1 MPEEQKFSDRIQTKH
16 FPGFEWI
23 DVTGPS
29 PEQLQELAQTYG
41 LDVFQVK
48 DSLLPG
54 HLPKFE
60 TGPVYTFL
68 IFRAYTGSDSMPD
81 GGINDLSNKM
91 AFFFNSS
98 RLITIHRT
106 PFSFLDNLSGEYASA
121 ALLMLAIIRRLLQT
135 YQAPLIALQ
144 TEVDK
149 AEEALFL
156 RNGGRLSLEHLY
168 YQKARVRVLKKLLQ
182 LNQNVLAD
190 LQLHPEEASALQDAR
205 DRALALLVICEELLD
220 DQNSLMN
227 TYLSLSASRTNE
239 VMKLLTIFSAFFLP
253 LTFIAGIYGMNF
265 DIMPELRWPWGYYF
279 ALGLMLLVAGV
290 VYVWFKKKKIL

>member
-1 MPEEQKFSDRIQTKH
+1 
-16 FPGFEWI
+16 
-23 DVTGPS
+23 
-29 PEQLQELAQTYG
+29 
-41 LDVFQVK
+41 
-48 DSLLPG
+48 
-54 HLPKFE
+54 
-60 TGPVYTFL
+60 
-68 IFRAYTGSDSMPD
+68 
-81 GGINDLSNKM
+81 
-91 AFFFNSS
+91 
-98 RLITIHRT
+98 
-106 PFSFLDNLSGEYASA
+106 
-121 ALLMLAIIRRLLQT
+121 MLAIIRRLLQT
-135 YQAPLIALQ
+135 YQAPLNALQ

-156 RNGGRLSLEHLY
+156 RNGGPLSLEHLY

-227 TYLSLSASRTNE
+227 TYFSLSASRTNE
-239 VMKLLTIFSAFFLP
+239 AMKLLTIFSAFFLP
-253 LTFIAGIYGMNF
+253 LTFIARIYGMNF

-290 VYVWFKKKKIL
+290 VYVWFKRKKICKGFKDFWIPKSILTFQFFVVFYKKYLYHSPAKEFLCVCDALWGGNCSRIIHFVSPAD